1 MSGPAADADIG
12 HLTKAL
18 KGLKAAVHKGSICD
32 KAVHGCSCIVN
43 DANTEVQ
50 FGDGLSEAVGVAAGA
65 QRDAINQRAAHL
77 IEQLHRGVEQWRHDA
92 AAAAAAVPVPVAAV
106 DAAAAAAVVAAAA
119 GRKACPRGASCRD
132 LVQKKLWNKLQKKL
146 KAQLQCSKGQHTR
159 EDFDAAAKVREG
171 GAPKAAAAADAAA
184 AAAGAGAGEAK
195 PKGKKDSKGNAKADK
210 PKLQKNPKKS
220 ELKAKGKQPK
230 QVCVMRDA

>member
-1 MSGPAADADIG
+1 VSGPAADADND
-12 HLTKAL
+12 HLTKAIL
-18 KGLKAAVHKGSICD
+18 KKGLKAAVLKGSICD
-32 KAVHGCSCIVN
+32 KRVHGCSCIVN

-50 FGDGLSEAVGVAAGA
+50 FGGGVSETVGLAAGA
-65 QRDAINQRAAHL
+65 QRDAINQRAALL
-77 IEQLHRGVEQWRHDA
+77 IEQLHRGVQQWRDDAAAA
-92 AAAAAAVPVPVAAV
+92 AAAAAAVPVAAV
-106 DAAAAAAVVAAAA
+106 DAAAAAAA

-132 LVQKKLWNKLQKKL
+132 LVQKKLWNKLSKKL

-184 AAAGAGAGEAK
+184 AAAGAGAGESK

-230 QVCVMRDA
+230 QVCVTCDV